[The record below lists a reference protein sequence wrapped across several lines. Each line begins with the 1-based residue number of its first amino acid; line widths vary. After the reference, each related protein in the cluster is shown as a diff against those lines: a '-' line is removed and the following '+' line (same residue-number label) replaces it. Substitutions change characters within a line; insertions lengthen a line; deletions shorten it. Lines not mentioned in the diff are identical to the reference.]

1 MVQILAISKEVPSR
15 CANSGLAITRRN
27 FKVHV
32 MQLKQNTIQI
42 LDARGQI
49 IATMALPANIKLTE
63 LAPLK
68 ILGDISFKVLPGAAP
83 SRGIC
88 LGGVL

>member
-1 MVQILAISKEVPSR
+1 
-15 CANSGLAITRRN
+15 
-27 FKVHV
+27 
-32 MQLKQNTIQI
+32 MQFKQNTIQI

-68 ILGDISFKVLPGAAP
+68 ILGHISFKVLPSAAP
-83 SRGIC
+83 FRGVC
-88 LGGVL
+88 VGGAL

>member
-1 MVQILAISKEVPSR
+1 MKRCQAAASTAAWLSHDATSKV
-15 CANSGLAITRRN
+15 N
-27 FKVHV
+27 V
-32 MQLKQNTIQI
+32 MQFKQNTIQI
-42 LDARGQI
+42 LDACGQI

-88 LGGVL
+88 LGGVV

>member
-1 MVQILAISKEVPSR
+1 
-15 CANSGLAITRRN
+15 
-27 FKVHV
+27 

-68 ILGDISFKVLPGAAP
+68 ILGDSSFKVLPSAAP
-83 SRGIC
+83 FRGVC
-88 LGGVL
+88 VGGAL

>member
-1 MVQILAISKEVPSR
+1 MVQIWAISEEVPSR
-15 CANSGLAITRRN
+15 CANSGLAITRRHL
-27 FKVHV
+27 KVHV
-32 MQLKQNTIQI
+32 MQFKQNTIQI

-68 ILGDISFKVLPGAAP
+68 ILGDISFKVLPSAAP
-83 SRGIC
+83 ARGIC
-88 LGGVL
+88 LGGVV

>member
-1 MVQILAISKEVPSR
+1 
-15 CANSGLAITRRN
+15 
-27 FKVHV
+27 
-32 MQLKQNTIQI
+32 MQFKQNTIQI

-68 ILGDISFKVLPGAAP
+68 ILGDISFKVLPSAAP
-83 SRGIC
+83 FRGVC
-88 LGGVL
+88 VGGAL

>member
-1 MVQILAISKEVPSR
+1 MAKDFADLEEVPSR
-15 CANSGLAITRRN
+15 CVNSGLAITRRN
-27 FKVHV
+27 LKVNV
-32 MQLKQNTIQI
+32 MQFKQNTIQI

-68 ILGDISFKVLPGAAP
+68 ILGDVSFKVLPGADP
-83 SRGIC
+83 FRGVC
-88 LGGVL
+88 VGGAV

>member
-1 MVQILAISKEVPSR
+1 MVQIWAIPEEVPSR
-15 CANSGLAITRRN
+15 CANSGLAITRRHL
-27 FKVHV
+27 KVHV
-32 MQLKQNTIQI
+32 MQFKQNTIQI

-88 LGGVL
+88 LGGAV

>member
-1 MVQILAISKEVPSR
+1 MQPPGRLSHDATSKV
-15 CANSGLAITRRN
+15 I
-27 FKVHV
+27 V
-32 MQLKQNTIQI
+32 MQFKQNTIQI

-88 LGGVL
+88 LGGVV

>member
-1 MVQILAISKEVPSR
+1 MIQIWVISKEVPAR
-15 CANSGLAITRRN
+15 CATTGPAITRRHL
-27 FKVHV
+27 KVHV
-32 MQLKQNTIQI
+32 MQFKQNTIQI

-49 IATMALPANIKLTE
+49 IATMALPANIKLTD

-88 LGGVL
+88 LGGVV

>member
-1 MVQILAISKEVPSR
+1 MVQIRAISEEVPSR
-15 CANSGLAITRRN
+15 CANSGLAITRRHL
-27 FKVHV
+27 KVHV
-32 MQLKQNTIQI
+32 MQFKQNTIQI

-88 LGGVL
+88 LGGVV

>member
-1 MVQILAISKEVPSR
+1 MVRIWAISEEVPSR

-27 FKVHV
+27 LKVNV
-32 MQLKQNTIQI
+32 MQFKQNTIQI

-68 ILGDISFKVLPGAAP
+68 ILGDISFKVMPSAAP

>member
-1 MVQILAISKEVPSR
+1 MIQIWVISEEVPSR
-15 CANSGLAITRRN
+15 CANSGLAITRRHL
-27 FKVHV
+27 KVHV
-32 MQLKQNTIQI
+32 MQFKQNTILI

-49 IATMALPANIKLTE
+49 IATMALPADIKLTE

-88 LGGVL
+88 LGGVV